1 MPEKVKNQ
9 GDRPHPGQNA
19 ITGKKMPTNIN
30 NLKQ

>member
-19 ITGKKMPTNIN
+19 ITGKKCPQISII
-30 NLKQ
+30 

>member
-19 ITGKKMPTNIN
+19 ITEKKNAH
-30 NLKQ
+30 KYQ